1 MQKRMILLVGIMILL
16 FCVCNRSEDE
26 NSREHTNNVENI
38 LINWEGG
45 CEVFDTEVEDITG
58 IISDVEAL
66 AWIAP
71 RGGAGIISE
80 GKEIKENENEYI
92 TQSNIL
98 LSNETDIYPNDSL
111 ETWIRI
117 VRTPVPAQTGTTE
130 SGYKDIIVYKEE
142 DNACLA
148 VQSSKNRRVWTLWE
162 LPQYGVWL
170 EKEVAIFIRVVTGF

>member
-1 MQKRMILLVGIMILL
+1 M
-16 FCVCNRSEDE
+16 
-26 NSREHTNNVENI
+26 T
-38 LINWEGG
+38 
-45 CEVFDTEVEDITG
+45 
-58 IISDVEAL
+58 
-66 AWIAP
+66 
-71 RGGAGIISE
+71 
-80 GKEIKENENEYI
+80 KENENEYI

-98 LSNETDIYPNDSL
+98 LSSETDIYPNDSL

-130 SGYKDIIVYKEE
+130 SGYKDIIVYKQD

>member
-1 MQKRMILLVGIMILL
+1 MGR
-16 FCVCNRSEDE
+16 
-26 NSREHTNNVENI
+26 
-38 LINWEGG
+38 G

-80 GKEIKENENEYI
+80 GREIKENENEYI

-98 LSNETDIYPNDSL
+98 LSSETDIYPNDSL

-130 SGYKDIIVYKEE
+130 SGYKDIIVYKQD

-148 VQSSKNRRVWTLWE
+148 VQSSKTGE
-162 LPQYGVWL
+162 YGHYGNYL
-170 EKEVAIFIRVVTGF
+170 NMAYG

>member
-1 MQKRMILLVGIMILL
+1 M
-16 FCVCNRSEDE
+16 
-26 NSREHTNNVENI
+26 
-38 LINWEGG
+38 
-45 CEVFDTEVEDITG
+45 EDITG

-80 GKEIKENENEYI
+80 SREIKENENDYI

-98 LSNETDIYPNDSL
+98 LSSETDVCPNDSL

-130 SGYKDIIVYKEE
+130 FGYKDIIVYKQD

-148 VQSSKNRRVWTLWE
+148 VQSSENQGVWTLWE

-170 EKEVAIFIRVVTGF
+170 EKEVAIFIRVATGL